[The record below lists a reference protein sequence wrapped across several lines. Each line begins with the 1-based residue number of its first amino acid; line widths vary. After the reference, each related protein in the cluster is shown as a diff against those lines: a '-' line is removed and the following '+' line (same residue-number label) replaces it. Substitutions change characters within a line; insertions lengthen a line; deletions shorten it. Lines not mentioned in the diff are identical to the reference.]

1 MFMLFS
7 FLLGKMLFNYVGSF
21 FIILVRRTE
30 ISQSIVQRINE
41 NSLIV
46 SPAVALSSAAKRAQ
60 IC

>member
-41 NSLIV
+41 NSVIV
-46 SPAVALSSAAKRAQ
+46 SPQLL
-60 IC
+60 